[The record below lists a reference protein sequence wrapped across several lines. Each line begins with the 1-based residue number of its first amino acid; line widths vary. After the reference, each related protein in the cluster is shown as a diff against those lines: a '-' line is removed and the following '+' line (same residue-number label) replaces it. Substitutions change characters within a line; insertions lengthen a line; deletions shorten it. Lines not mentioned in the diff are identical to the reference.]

1 MDKII
6 SIIVKTADFL
16 IDKTNHVFKE
26 AVLFIKKTFN
36 LSKYTKVK
44 NHYKTSKK
52 RLFVDIL
59 LVGMTI
65 AFLGL
70 AFVLVWAVS
79 LKTPSP
85 DSFDDRLLGQSAK
98 IYDRTGKILLYDL
111 SQKVRRTVVPFDK
124 ISPYIKNATIA
135 IEDETFYEHGGIQA
149 KSIVRAILANVM
161 SLRFSQGGSTITQ
174 QVVKNSL
181 LSSDKSIS
189 RKIKEWILSI
199 KLEQVTDKDT
209 ILNMYLNSSP
219 YGGNIYGVG
228 EATENFFGKNPGEV
242 TLAES
247 AYIAALPQSPTS
259 LSPYGKNTARLEDRK
274 NSVLKKMLELGFIK
288 QEEFDAA
295 MKETVVFQPKS
306 LAGIKAA
313 HFVMYIKDYLENKY
327 GDDMLQNGGLKI
339 ITTLDYDLQLKAEEI
354 VKKYVIDNQKKLK
367 ATNAGIVAIDP
378 KTGQILTMVGSR
390 DYFDKEI
397 QGNFNIT
404 TAHRQPGSAFKPF
417 VYATAFSQGYL
428 PETPVFDVN
437 TEFNSGCTE
446 FGVPISGTTAKCYH
460 PQNYEGGY
468 KGLMNFRQAL
478 GASRNVPAVKIL
490 YLIGVD
496 NAIKTARA
504 MGVEGLSDANQYG
517 LSLALGGGEVSLL
530 DMTSAFGVFGNNG
543 IRSPQTGILSVTT
556 ADGQELESFD
566 SQTKLAQQVIPEQT
580 ALAIN
585 DVLSDKYARNTIFP
599 LSYTGDREVAI
610 KTGTTNNSRDAWSI
624 GYTPSISVGAWMG
637 NNDNTP
643 MAQISSALI
652 VSPMWKQFL
661 DYALTKVP
669 VEQFEKPIYNKDV
682 KNPFITGTWRTES
695 GEVHSEIYWIN
706 RSDPLGLPP
715 SNPSADPAFRL
726 WESAVLSWAGTP
738 AGQSVIPAPV
748 GVQPAPSTSFR
759 VSLGSTMFIP
769 KTMPATASVFNYP
782 PGTIKVDYF
791 VNGENIG
798 SSNQPPFSITFTPGN
813 IKSIQD
819 ENELKATAFDSMGG
833 RADTSGVF
841 STN

>member
-6 SIIVKTADFL
+6 SIIVRTADFL
-16 IDKTNHVFKE
+16 IDKISQGLKE
-26 AVLFIKKTFN
+26 VVLFIKQTFN

-59 LVGMTI
+59 LVGMTL

-70 AFVLVWAVS
+70 AFILVWAVS

-124 ISPYIKNATIA
+124 ISPFIKKATIA

-149 KSIVRAILANVM
+149 KSIIRAILANIM
-161 SLRFSQGGSTITQ
+161 TLRFSQGGSTITQ

-181 LSSDKSIS
+181 LSNDKSIS
-189 RKIKEWILSI
+189 RKIKEWVLSI

-228 EATENFFGKNPGEV
+228 EATQNFFGKKPDEV

-259 LSPYGKNTARLEDRK
+259 LSPYGKNTTRLEDRK
-274 NSVLKKMLELGFIK
+274 NNVLKKMLELKLIN

-295 MKETVVFQPKS
+295 MKEKVVFQPKS

-339 ITTLDYDLQLKAEEI
+339 ITTLDYDLQQKAEEI
-354 VKKYVIDNQKKLK
+354 IKKYVIDNEKKFK
-367 ATNAGIVAIDP
+367 ASNGGIVAVDP

-390 DYFDKEI
+390 DYFDKDI
-397 QGNFNIT
+397 QGNFNIA

-417 VYATAFSQGYL
+417 VYATAFNQGYL
-428 PETPVFDVN
+428 PETPVFDVS

-446 FGVPISGTTAKCYH
+446 DGVPISGTTAKCYH
-460 PQNYEGGY
+460 PQNYSLNY
-468 KGLMNFRQAL
+468 KGLMSFRQAL
-478 GASRNVPAVKIL
+478 GASQNIPAVKVL
-490 YLIGVD
+490 YLVGVD
-496 NAIKTARA
+496 TAIKTARD
-504 MGVEGLSDANQYG
+504 MGIEGLSDANQYG
-517 LSLALGGGEVSLL
+517 LSLALGGAEVSLL
-530 DMTSAFGVFGNNG
+530 DITSAYGVFGNNG
-543 IRSPQTGILSVTT
+543 AKNHQTGILSVTT
-556 ADGQELESFD
+556 ADGQALESFD
-566 SQTKLAQQVIPEQT
+566 SQAKLAQQVIPEQT
-580 ALAIN
+580 AFAIN
-585 DVLSDKYARNTIFP
+585 DVLSDKYARNSIFT

-610 KTGTTNNSRDAWSI
+610 KTGTTNNSRDAWTI
-624 GYTPSISVGAWMG
+624 GYTPSISIGAWMG

-643 MAQISSALI
+643 MAQIASALI

-669 VEQFEKPIYNKDV
+669 VEQFEKPTYDTTDK
-682 KNPFITGTWRTES
+682 KPFITGTWHTDS
-695 GEVHSEIYWIN
+695 GEVHSELYWIN
-706 RSDPLGLPP
+706 RADPMGPPP
-715 SNPSADPAFRL
+715 SNPNADPGFRL
-726 WESAVLSWAGTP
+726 WEGAVVKWAGTT
-738 AGQSVIPAPV
+738 GKSLIPVPV
-748 GVQPAPSTSFR
+748 GTPTTSNAFS
-759 VSLGSTMFIP
+759 VSVGSSMFVP
-769 KTMPATASVFNYP
+769 KNLQTTASVYNYP
-782 PGTIKVDYF
+782 ASTVKVDYF
-791 VNGENIG
+791 INGENIG
-798 SSNQPPFSITFTPGN
+798 SSNQPPFSIFFTPST
-813 IKSIQD
+813 IKSVQD
-819 ENELKATAFDSMGG
+819 ENELKATAFDALGG
-833 RADTSGVF
+833 HIEASGFF

>member
-1 MDKII
+1 MKRIT

-16 IDKTNHVFKE
+16 IDKIGQGLKE
-26 AVLFIKKTFN
+26 VVLFIKKQTFN
-36 LSKYTKVK
+36 LSNYTKAK
-44 NHYKTSKK
+44 SHHKINKK
-52 RLFVDIL
+52 RIFVDIL
-59 LVGMTI
+59 LAGMTL

-70 AFVLVWAVS
+70 AFILVWAVS
-79 LKTPSP
+79 LKAPSP

-135 IEDETFYEHGGIQA
+135 IEDETFYQHGGIQA
-149 KSIVRAILANVM
+149 KSIIRAVLANILT
-161 SLRFSQGGSTITQ
+161 LRFSQGGSTITQ

-228 EATENFFGKNPGEV
+228 EATQQFFGKKPDQV
-242 TLAES
+242 TLSES

-259 LSPYGKNTARLEDRK
+259 LSPYGKNTERLEDRK
-274 NSVLKKMLELGFIK
+274 NTVLRKMLALKSIS
-288 QEEFDAA
+288 QEEFDTA
-295 MKETVVFQPKS
+295 MKEKVVFQPKS

-327 GDDMLQNGGLKI
+327 GADMLQNGGLKI

-354 VKKYVIDNQKKLK
+354 LKKYVIDNQKKFK
-367 ATNAGIVAIDP
+367 ASNGGLVATDP

-390 DYFDKEI
+390 DYFDKDI

-404 TAHRQPGSAFKPF
+404 TAHRQPGSSFKPF
-417 VYATAFSQGYL
+417 VYATAFNQGYL
-428 PETPVFDVN
+428 PETPIFDVS

-446 FGVPISGTTAKCYH
+446 SGLPISGTTAKCYH

-468 KGLMNFRQAL
+468 KGIMSFRLAL
-478 GASRNVPAVKIL
+478 GASRNIPAVKVL
-490 YLIGVD
+490 YLVGVD
-496 NAIKTARA
+496 NAIKTARS
-504 MGVEGLSDANQYG
+504 MGIEGLSDANQYG

-530 DMTSAFGVFGNNG
+530 DMTSAYGVFANNG
-543 IRSPQTGILSVTT
+543 VRNPQTGILSVTT
-556 ADGQELESFD
+556 ADGQELESFN
-566 SQTKLAQQVIPEQT
+566 SQKNLSQQVIPEQT
-580 ALAIN
+580 AFAIN
-585 DVLSDKYARNTIFP
+585 DVLSDIYARNSIFT
-599 LSYTGDREVAI
+599 LSYTGDRQVAI
-610 KTGTTNNSRDAWSI
+610 KTGTTNNSRDAWTI

-643 MAQISSALI
+643 MAQVASALI

-669 VEQFEKPIYNKDV
+669 VEQFEKPKYDTADK
-682 KNPFITGTWRTES
+682 KPFITGTWHTDT
-695 GEVHSEIYWIN
+695 GEVHSELYWIN
-706 RSDPLGLPP
+706 RADPMGPQP
-715 SNPSADPAFRL
+715 SNPSADPEFRL
-726 WESAVLSWAGTP
+726 WESSVQNWAGT
-738 AGQSVIPAPV
+738 AGKAIIPVPV
-748 GVQPAPSTSFR
+748 GTQTTPSSAFS
-759 VSLGSTMFIP
+759 VSVGSSMYVP
-769 KTMPATASVFNYP
+769 KNIQTTASVFNYP
-782 PGTIKVDYF
+782 TGTVKVDYY

-798 SSNQPPFSITFTPGN
+798 SSNQPPFSIFFTPGN
-813 IKSIQD
+813 IKSVQD
-819 ENELKATAFDSMGG
+819 ENELKATAFDALGG
-833 RADTSGVF
+833 HVEATSFF